1 MQAIAA
7 TGGNMRAV
15 DGVKTF
21 PVLNMLNT
29 KYFILPLQG
38 GQTAPLLN
46 PYAQGNGW
54 FVDKLTFVDDA
65 NAEYAAVG
73 KIDVRHEAVADKKFE
88 AVLGQA
94 KANDSTA
101 SLSLIS
107 MNPITC
113 STLFRHA
120 TAVW

>member
-1 MQAIAA
+1 M
-7 TGGNMRAV
+7 
-15 DGVKTF
+15 KTF

-65 NAEYAAVG
+65 NAEYASVG

-94 KANDSTA
+94 KANDSNG
-101 SLSLIS
+101 L
-107 MNPITC
+107 
-113 STLFRHA
+113 R
-120 TAVW
+120 